1 MTSYASHAGRAAV
14 AAGCLLLNACP
25 SQAHAI
31 IGDRLFPAT
40 LAIDDPGV
48 TDELSLPTFV
58 RTVGPDGTREHD
70 YAFELD
76 KTIVPGFE
84 IVVGDTYSR
93 FSDGTRGLQNLEL
106 GVKYQLYGNVPHEV
120 LVAIGVSSEI
130 GGTGASAFT
139 DRFSTIGP
147 QVYFGKGFGD
157 LPPSLDAL
165 RPFAVT
171 GQIGLGIPTQRSTVS
186 VSNDP
191 DTGVPI
197 ASAAL
202 NATSLNWGFSLQ
214 YSLVYLNQ
222 SVKEIA
228 GPEFLRH
235 LIPTVEVALVSPI
248 ANVPDG
254 GHTTLG
260 TVNPGVFYEGP
271 TYQIGLEAVLPINE
285 ASGKHPGLIAQ
296 LHFFLDDIFP
306 NSIGRPIFAGARP

>member
-14 AAGCLLLNACP
+14 AAGCLLLTACP
-25 SQAHAI
+25 THAHAI

-48 TDELSLPTFV
+48 TDELSLPTFT
-58 RTVGPDGTREHD
+58 RTIGSDGTREHD
-70 YAFELD
+70 YGFEID

-84 IVVGDTYSR
+84 IIVGDTYSR
-93 FSDGTRGLQNLEL
+93 FSDGTRGLQNLEI
-106 GVKYQLYGNVPHEV
+106 GAKYQLYGNAPHEV
-120 LVAIGVSSEI
+120 LVAVGVSSEI
-130 GGTGASAFT
+130 GGTGASAFS
-139 DRFSTIGP
+139 DKFSTIGP

-157 LPPSLDAL
+157 LPTSLDAL

-171 GQIGLGIPTQRSTVS
+171 GQVGLGIPTQRSTVS
-186 VSNDP
+186 FTPND
-191 DTGVPI
+191 DGTL
-197 ASAAL
+197 AATTAL

-260 TVNPGVFYEGP
+260 TVNPGVFYEGDK
-271 TYQIGLEAVLPINE
+271 YQLGLEAVLPINE

-306 NSIGRPIFAGARP
+306 NSIGRPIFPGVHP